1 MSGKTARARKYFG
14 RSLKLAT
21 QHEAKY
27 EHAQTM
33 AAYGQ
38 WGMKFGWDNAEKQ
51 MSDGEQTLKEIEFFR
66 K

>member
-1 MSGKTARARKYFG
+1 
-14 RSLKLAT
+14 LKLAT